1 MIRRMPVL
9 RQDHCVEFIHHRI
22 DRCDHPI
29 TIRHRELPARTEILL
44 YVDDDQG
51 FHVVPLKYSVRALQR
66 AHIVNDRREVLI
78 RNAINRGHIAKSP
91 MMPANA
97 IAHRIGK

>member
-9 RQDHCVEFIHHRI
+9 RQDHSIKVAHHRI

-29 TIRHRELPARTEILL
+29 TIRHRELPARAKILL
-44 YVDDDQG
+44 YVDNDQCVQI
-51 FHVVPLKYSVRALQR
+51 FPLKDSVRTLQG
-66 AHIVNDRREVLI
+66 AHIVNDRRKVMV
-78 RNAINRGHIAKSP
+78 RKAINRGHIAKAP

-97 IAHRIGK
+97 ITNRIGK